1 MDTVQPVVSDDLRVI
16 MCLQFDHRAPVA
28 EVAAF
33 KNVLM
38 GCPHV
43 VSCCDLHGSF
53 DFMLEVTLPDLKSYN
68 EKLEGIKGPLAALVS
83 RYETNF
89 VCNRLVKVAKADS
102 DRVVWVPCQDGVKRV
117 DCSFVDKV
125 TAEGDYMRVHADG
138 HSWLVHL
145 TMGDMMAKLGS
156 EAFVQLHRSTIV
168 RTAFIDRLVHE
179 GRLWTARLNDGSV
192 ERIARS
198 HLAEVMTRLRT
209 SSSTERRGSS
219 NDERVVD
226 APFMLIEKPLQQRS

>member
-1 MDTVQPVVSDDLRVI
+1 MDNVQPVVTDDVRVI
-16 MCLQFDHRAPVA
+16 MCLAFDHRAPVT
-28 EVAAF
+28 EVGEF
-33 KNVLM
+33 KTTLVQDR
-38 GCPHV
+38 HV

-53 DFMLEVTLPDLKSYN
+53 DFMLEVALPDLSAYN
-68 EKLEGIKGPLAALVS
+68 AMLEVIRQPLASLVS

-89 VCNRLVKVAKADS
+89 VCNRLVKVAKAES

-145 TMGDMMAKLGS
+145 TMGDMMAKLGT
-156 EAFVQLHRSTIV
+156 EDFVQLHRSTIV
-168 RTAFIDRLVHE
+168 RSAFIDRLVHE
-179 GRLWTARLNDGSV
+179 GRLWTARLNDGSA

-198 HLAEVMTRLRT
+198 HVAEVMAKLRT
-209 SSSTERRGSS
+209 SSSTREPGSS
-219 NDERVVD
+219 NGTRVVD
-226 APFMLIEKPLQQRS
+226 RPFMLVEKPLQHHS